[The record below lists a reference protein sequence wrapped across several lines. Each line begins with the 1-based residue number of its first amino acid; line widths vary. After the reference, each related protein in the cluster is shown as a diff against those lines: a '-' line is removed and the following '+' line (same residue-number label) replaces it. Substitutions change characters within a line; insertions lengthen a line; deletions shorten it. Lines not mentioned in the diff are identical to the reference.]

1 MYSRPGVFMGLY
13 TLAERLSTTWP
24 IACESTTRSQTR
36 TSGGS
41 GGGAT
46 CPSAAAGRPS
56 ETCSALSVA
65 EFHPRNPPDSI
76 AVGGAG
82 RAEAVSRRRGSR
94 VAEWAIAISIA
105 RDRCDHGHDARGDR
119 APLSGRHRRRG
130 EPPRASIMMERVAGE
145 TKRSACRAVGPDGG
159 RGLLGL
165 PASSL
170 TSHVWLLSWALH
182 SRECS
187 PQTRPAT
194 CTVFCDR
201 TQLLLLH

>member
-165 PASSL
+165 PASSF
-170 TSHVWLLSWALH
+170 
-182 SRECS
+182 
-187 PQTRPAT
+187 TRVVAFLGTPLERVLAT
-194 CTVFCDR
+194 DAACTVFCDR